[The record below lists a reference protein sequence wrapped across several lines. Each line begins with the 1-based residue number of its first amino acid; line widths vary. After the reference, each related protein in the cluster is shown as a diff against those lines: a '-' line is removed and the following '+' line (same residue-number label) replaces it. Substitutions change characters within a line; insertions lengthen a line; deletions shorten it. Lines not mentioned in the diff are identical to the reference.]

1 MAYNMFAYADIHYTL
16 GVSGRQASS
25 SVANVCGK
33 NGKGWKHPCCS
44 TWIVLYS
51 SSITPKSCSSWAVK
65 RPMREK
71 SRKVK
76 FLNKTI
82 QHLFRLPPIW
92 SQKIL
97 YLHLRA
103 TKKKKHK
110 IIKQNNKEAKSQQQ
124 YNVVACRTVM
134 LLPLVVEG
142 LCVVA
147 NQQTNG
153 YWDGQRHV
161 AKVRYKL
168 LSVKQQQEQPERQLQ
183 QHWPTT
189 TSTSEEN
196 MSERTFF
203 HEILPWGR
211 YNFDAFTTS
220 RVSVIIGSLCLRFH
234 YNTPVF
240 F

>member
-1 MAYNMFAYADIHYTL
+1 MITENI
-16 GVSGRQASS
+16 VSASTS
-25 SVANVCGK
+25 
-33 NGKGWKHPCCS
+33 H
-44 TWIVLYS
+44 
-51 SSITPKSCSSWAVK
+51 
-65 RPMREK
+65 
-71 SRKVK
+71 
-76 FLNKTI
+76 
-82 QHLFRLPPIW
+82 Q
-92 SQKIL
+92 Q
-97 YLHLRA
+97 
-103 TKKKKHK
+103 KKHK

-142 LCVVA
+142 LWIVA

-161 AKVRYKL
+161 VKVRYKL

-183 QHWPTT
+183 QHCPTTT

-240 F
+240 LVDVVVVLLLLFCCCWTIIDCWIKLKYRQTVRRTYG